1 MNLLIIQFCNKY
13 SLNLWSALRRRPDIY
28 RPDIYRPDI
37 YRPDIYRPDI
47 YRPPDIQTLNF
58 FRVFRYDYQKAGVF
72 PLKILKR
79 LMVT

>member
-1 MNLLIIQFCNKY
+1 MNLLIIQFCNNY
-13 SLNLWSALRRRPDIY
+13 SLNLRSALRR
-28 RPDIYRPDI
+28 RPDI